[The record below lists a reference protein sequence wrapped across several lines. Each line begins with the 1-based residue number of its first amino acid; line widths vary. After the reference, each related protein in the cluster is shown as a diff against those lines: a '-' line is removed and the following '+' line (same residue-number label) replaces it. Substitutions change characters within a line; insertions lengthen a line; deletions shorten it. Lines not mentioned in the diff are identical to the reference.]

1 MYYPMRTA
9 SANETSETL
18 VPIHICINMYM
29 IVILRDR
36 GMDTSFFL
44 YSLKMATAGTVLLS
58 RNDEQDLSALLETDN
73 HHRGVI
79 ADS

>member
-36 GMDTSFFL
+36 GMDTSFFF
-44 YSLKMATAGTVLLS
+44 
-58 RNDEQDLSALLETDN
+58 
-73 HHRGVI
+73 I
-79 ADS
+79 